1 MSNEIVKYE
10 NQFNNVALRDFT
22 SNQLDLLMAISSR
35 MKEKNQDYM
44 EFEFDYLKS
53 LIKLEKNYT
62 NEEFI
67 KEITTVNKKL
77 LSLNFMFE
85 TPKEIIQFALFSY
98 FAINKDTLTLKVQV
112 NPKFSFLLNDLS
124 SNFTRFELEEFV
136 NFKSSYTKEFYRR
149 MKQFRT
155 TGTWNV
161 SIENF
166 KRLLDIPNSYK
177 MSDIDTRVLNPIKK
191 ELKEKYKLKI
201 TKKYEKLSSRGRPS
215 VVGFEFKFKT
225 DIYTSLKEK
234 NEEILATQYL
244 EYLYRTIRLFDKNFK
259 RYNYLKIIHIQ
270 KLDNEKIIMT
280 VINQDDN
287 YKSQITL
294 NNEQHLHNFVQK
306 NLI

>member
-161 SIENF
+161 SIEDF

-177 MSDIDTRVLNPIKK
+177 ISDIDKWVLAPIKK

-201 TKKYEKLSSRGRPS
+201 TKKYGKLSSRGRPS
-215 VVGFEFKFKT
+215 VIGFEFRFKT
-225 DIYTSLKEK
+225 DIYTSQKEK
-234 NEEILATQYL
+234 NEEILTTQYL
-244 EYLYRTIRLFDKNFK
+244 EYLYSTIRLFDKNFK

-294 NNEQHLHNFVQK
+294 NNEQHLHNFVQQ

>member
-1 MSNEIVKYE
+1 MNEVVKYH
-10 NQFNNVALRDFT
+10 NDMNDVGLRKFNAVE
-22 SNQLDLLMAISSR
+22 LDLLMAICSK
-35 MKEKNQDYM
+35 MKEKGLVEITFTFNQ
-44 EFEFDYLKS
+44 
-53 LIKLEKNYT
+53 
-62 NEEFI
+62 I
-67 KEITTVNKKL
+67 KEITKYEQNNNRFYSYLETMYDKL
-77 LSLNFMFE
+77 ISLNFKIGTEREF
-85 TPKEIIQFALFSY
+85 TKFVLFTTY
-98 FAINKDTLTLKVQV
+98 TLSEKNQNITIGV
-112 NPKFSFLLNDLS
+112 NPKFSWILNNLT

-155 TGTWNV
+155 TGIWNI
-161 SIENF
+161 SIEDF
-166 KRLLDIPNSYK
+166 KRLLDIPIHYRVT
-177 MSDIDTRVLNPIKK
+177 DIDKWVLTPIKK

-201 TKKYEKLSSRGRPS
+201 TKKYGKLSSRGRPA

-234 NEEILATQYL
+234 NEEILTTQYL